1 MSKPEP
7 EPEPSSEAAESLKYF
22 ETLEQSEC
30 LSLLRTH
37 QVGRVG
43 WTGAVGPTI
52 LPVAYRQHDEPGA
65 GHQIIFR
72 TAATSVLADLG
83 RAGGVQV
90 AFQVD
95 DFDDRTRTGW
105 SVLVRGRC
113 ASPASEAAVQ
123 RLWESEGPEPWAPGE
138 RSVFLVIEVEQASG
152 RVLAG

>member
-1 MSKPEP
+1 MTTPDSADSPRYF
-7 EPEPSSEAAESLKYF
+7 ESLD
-22 ETLEQSEC
+22 EAEC

-43 WTGAVGPTI
+43 WTGAQGPTI
-52 LPVAYRQHDEPGA
+52 LPVAYRQHDEPGGA
-65 GHQIIFR
+65 HRIIFR
-72 TAATSVLADLG
+72 TSATSVLADAG
-83 RAGGVQV
+83 REEGVRV

-113 ASPASEAAVQ
+113 APPASAKQVEELWAAD
-123 RLWESEGPEPWAPGE
+123 GPEPWALGE
-138 RSVFLVIEVEQASG
+138 RSVFLVIEVEQATG

>member
-1 MSKPEP
+1 MSKPDP
-7 EPEPSSEAAESLKYF
+7 AASPDSADSLKYF
-22 ETLEQSEC
+22 ETLDEAEC
-30 LSLLRTH
+30 LSLLRTN

-43 WTGAVGPTI
+43 WTGAQGPTI
-52 LPVAYRQHDEPGA
+52 LPVAYRQHDEPGV

-83 RAGGVQV
+83 RADGVRV

-113 ASPASEAAVQ
+113 ARPASDDATR
-123 RLWESEGPEPWAPGE
+123 RLWQSAGPEPWATGE
-138 RSVFLVIEVEQASG
+138 RALFLVIEVEQASG